1 MKIPAIRS
9 RLALAAAVTATASAA
24 LFSPAGSARA
34 EMVYG
39 LTTTSGLFSFDS
51 SSPATVSP
59 VTAITGV
66 TAGQVLVG
74 MDFRP
79 ATGQLYALSYMA
91 GTGAAQLY
99 TVNISSGVATP
110 IGAGIT
116 LQSGVASGRFGFDFN
131 PAVDRIR
138 VIGGFGASAATSGAN
153 YRLVPTTGAIAATDT
168 NAAFAAGDANAGGEP
183 VIIGLAYSNNFVGA
197 TTTTLYGYDFNSDSL
212 VTVGSVN
219 GSPVSPNAGT
229 LFTIGNV
236 GRVTSSGA
244 LDLDIGAS
252 GTLFGNLDNGLYT
265 FNVTTGAATL
275 VGAIGSGLTVLDLAV
290 QVVPEPG
297 TYALLGAGL
306 ALLLVA
312 RRWSVVRRT
321 EALS

>member
-1 MKIPAIRS
+1 MKIPAFRS
-9 RLALAAAVTATASAA
+9 RLAVAAAITATASAA
-24 LFSPAGSARA
+24 LFSTAGSARA
-34 EMVYG
+34 ETVYG

-66 TAGQVLVG
+66 TAGQALVG

-79 ATGQLYALSYMA
+79 ATGQLYALSYVG

-99 TVNISSGVATP
+99 TVNTSSGVATP
-110 IGAGIT
+110 VGTGIT
-116 LQSGVASGRFGFDFN
+116 LQAGVTNNRFGFDFN
-131 PAVDRIR
+131 PTVDRIR
-138 VIGGFGASAATSGAN
+138 VIGGYGATSATSGAN

-168 NAAFAAGDANAGGEP
+168 NAAFAAGDVNAGSNPG
-183 VIIGLAYSNNFVGA
+183 IFGLAYTNNFVGA
-197 TTTTLYGYDFNSDSL
+197 TSTTLYGYDYTSDSL

-229 LFTIGNV
+229 LFTIGA
-236 GRVTSSGA
+236 SGISTTTGG

-252 GTLFGNLDNGLYT
+252 GTLFGALESGLYT
-265 FNVTTGAATL
+265 FNVTTGTATL
-275 VGAIGSGLTVLDLAV
+275 VGAIGGGLNVLDLAF
-290 QVVPEPG
+290 QVVPEPS

-306 ALLLVA
+306 AMLLVA
-312 RRWSVVRRT
+312 RRRSVRRT